1 MALSSA
7 VVAQVMPATDAAL
20 CRMSWKVRS
29 SRLVASLLTRVP
41 HCLLRHR
48 GDSVAP
54 GKRVAAPSGDGQ
66 AGYVL
71 GHVGE
76 KVWRD
81 ADIADPGGGLG
92 RTHVDLA
99 LGPCD
104 RLPDMQTPSARS
116 RSRRRR
122 PRTSPARR
130 PHQPARSTGKP
141 CRRGRSISRFSSAG
155 EAGSMS
161 RVRRTRPAFRIW
173 HGLRSMRPS
182 SSASRRIEPSSA

>member
-1 MALSSA
+1 
-7 VVAQVMPATDAAL
+7 MPATDAAL

-54 GKRVAAPSGDGQ
+54 GKKVAAPSGDGQ

-104 RLPDMQTPSARS
+104 RLPDMHDAFGEVEVTATETANLPGPQAAPASQEHRQALPSRKV
-116 RSRRRR
+116 
-122 PRTSPARR
+122 
-130 PHQPARSTGKP
+130 H
-141 CRRGRSISRFSSAG
+141 
-155 EAGSMS
+155 
-161 RVRRTRPAFRIW
+161 
-173 HGLRSMRPS
+173 
-182 SSASRRIEPSSA
+182 